1 MGDLGFPEILVI
13 IIIVLLLFGP
23 KKLPELGSSF
33 GKAIRGFKRS
43 MSGEDELPAAQT
55 TQSTKTAATPEQEKT
70 AAGSTSPS

>member
-43 MSGEDELPAAQT
+43 MSGEDELPPAQT
-55 TQSTKTAATPEQEKT
+55 TTQATATATPEQEKS
-70 AAGSTSPS
+70 APTSVS